1 VVRRMEPLAR
11 AACGGDKRVCG
22 RSSSAV
28 DAMPGVV
35 AHVCVVEGEG
45 VVLERG
51 LGVEFVRRLRALALI
66 LLVR

>member
-1 VVRRMEPLAR
+1 
-11 AACGGDKRVCG
+11 
-22 RSSSAV
+22 
-28 DAMPGVV
+28 MPGVV

-51 LGVEFVRRLRALALI
+51 LGVDLRALALI

>member
-1 VVRRMEPLAR
+1 
-11 AACGGDKRVCG
+11 
-22 RSSSAV
+22 
-28 DAMPGVV
+28 MPGVV